1 MDLAVAQN
9 VMDSIYNHFE
19 RTLESGEFTISG
31 GVLSGAEFL
40 LDGQYYLIEGSALN
54 DGLHL
59 HPAGDLVD
67 EAFSGEVWGLSVPRA
82 FVKLVEEIEG
92 WQEKHPVSGYTSE
105 SFGGYS
111 YSLPTN
117 SATGQAAQWQDVF
130 RARLNP
136 YRRLPC

>member
-19 RTLESGEFTISG
+19 HSLESGEFTISG

-59 HPAGDLVD
+59 HPADDLVD
-67 EAFSGEVWGLSVPRA
+67 EAFAGEVWGLSVPKA
-82 FVKLVEEIEG
+82 FVGLVEEIEG
-92 WQEKHPVSGYTSE
+92 WQQKHPVTGYTSE

-117 SATGQAAQWQDVF
+117 SVTGQAAQWQDVF